1 MRVITLI
8 LVAVALAGCG
18 KLPWAKKSFPYGK
31 EERKLFADRDLYP
44 IDGKFYLKVRE
55 RDTGQVRFVEVTEY
69 LRSPYRWEVIPREG
83 GQQGELATAEE
94 LRRTAP
100 APRKRPLIAS
110 LPRSPNYL
118 KRKVLLL
125 PIRAGDSPSPTL
137 TDGFLRIFS
146 QRALLCLPLGPQ
158 AMEAGKVGGVMPTEE
173 EVRSLGLYTGAQ
185 AVLWAGVYGPYEVSG
200 TGYCQMEL
208 KLFETLEGTE
218 ILALFL
224 QETGATPQDALH
236 LVMAKAVERTE
247 EVLGRLGWFTRMA
260 KVEGDKAYVLA
271 GGLSGLKEGDLLV
284 VKEDPK
290 GEPLARLR
298 VVELLGFDTAVAAGP
313 VGDLRV
319 ERAIVLYREYGPLA
333 EGS

>member
-1 MRVITLI
+1 MA
-8 LVAVALAGCG
+8 AVALAGCG

-31 EERKLFADRDLYP
+31 EERRLFADRDLYP
-44 IDGKFYLKVRE
+44 IDGKLYLKVRE
-55 RDTGQVRFVEVTEY
+55 KETGQVHFVEVTEY
-69 LRSPYRWEVIPREG
+69 LRSPERWEVMSREG
-83 GQQGELATAEE
+83 TEEEGRGTVEE
-94 LRRTAP
+94 LKRTAP

-110 LPRSPNYL
+110 LPRSPSYL

-125 PIRAGDSPSPTL
+125 PVMVGDSPSPLL
-137 TDGFLRIFS
+137 TDSFLRAFS
-146 QRALLCLPLGPQ
+146 QRALLTLPIGPRS
-158 AMEAGKVGGVMPTEE
+158 MGEGRGLPTEG
-173 EVRSLGLYTGAQ
+173 EVRSLGLDTGAQ
-185 AVLWAGVYGPYEVSG
+185 AVLWARIYGPYEVSR

-218 ILALFL
+218 ILDLFL

-247 EVLGRLGWFTRMA
+247 EALGRLGWFTRVA
-260 KVEGDKAYVLA
+260 KVKGGEAYILA
-271 GGLSGLKEGDLLV
+271 GELSGLKEGDVLV

-298 VVELLGFDTAVAAGP
+298 VVELLGSDTAVATGP

-319 ERAIVLYREYGPLA
+319 EGAIVLYRGYGPLA